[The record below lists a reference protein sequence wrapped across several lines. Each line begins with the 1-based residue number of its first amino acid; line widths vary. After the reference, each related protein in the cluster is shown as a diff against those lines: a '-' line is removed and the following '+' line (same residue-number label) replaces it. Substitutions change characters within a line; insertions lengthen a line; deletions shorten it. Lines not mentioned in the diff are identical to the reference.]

1 MTALLLTGMIFLIT
15 LGLTMSAMYFLVEA
29 PAARRRVRQRLA
41 AIQQSTS
48 RGTSEEMGI
57 LREEV
62 TSQIPALD
70 RLLLNIPIFNKLQ
83 VTIQQAAMQ
92 TTAATLLLIAL
103 AVAFLVFLIGFL
115 FGLPWILLVV
125 VVALAAM
132 VPFMVVAFKRY
143 RRFSKFEELFPDAIE
158 LLARAVRAGHAFT
171 TGLEL
176 IAREMPEPVA
186 GEFRATYEQQN
197 FGLPLRDALQ
207 NMQVRVPLPDVAFF
221 ISALQIQRES
231 GGNLAEILDNLS
243 FVIRERFKI
252 LRQVKVYTAQGRM
265 TLYILTGLPPGTA
278 LLLYLANPKYMGIL
292 FTDPM
297 GHKAI
302 AVAIVLQAIGYFVI
316 RKIIRIRV

>member
-1 MTALLLTGMIFLIT
+1 MTALLLTGMIFVIT
-15 LGLTMSAMYFLVEA
+15 LGLTLSGMYFLVEA

-48 RGTSEEMGI
+48 RGDSEEMGI

-62 TSQIPALD
+62 MSQVPALD
-70 RLLLNIPIFNKLQ
+70 RLLLHIPIFNKLQ

-115 FGLPWILLVV
+115 FGLPLILLVV

-132 VPFMVVAFKRY
+132 VPFMVVSFKRY
-143 RRFSKFEELFPDAIE
+143 RRFSKFEEMFPDAIE

-207 NMQVRVPLPDVAFF
+207 NLQVRVPLPDVAFF

-265 TLYILTGLPPGTA
+265 TLYILTGLPPATA
-278 LLLYLANPKYMGIL
+278 FLLYLANPKYMGIL
-292 FTDPM
+292 FTDPL

-302 AVAIVLQAIGYFVI
+302 AVAVVLQVIGFFIIKKV
-316 RKIIRIRV
+316 IRIRV